1 MHCPKMLR
9 IRCIQPEELAFS
21 VREAY
26 HDGIF
31 GVMNWGARNQVTCGH
46 SLIVGVLVGHDIYTP
61 YS

>member
-1 MHCPKMLR
+1 MLR

-26 HDGIF
+26 HDGTF
-31 GVMNWGARNQVTCGH
+31 GARNQVTCGH